1 MPHYGYGFDISRLGP
16 GAEIAKAQQYNI
28 DASFKDLCAVCDN
41 IRGMP
46 SEDAVKYLDAVADG
60 HPVLY
65 RRWNKKLGHRRELG
79 GQKGRYPIKAAKYV
93 AMVLQNAIA
102 NATAKGLA
110 NPKVIHAAANK
121 QAIYPRMQAKGRQ
134 IRADYET
141 AKVEIILIGSVTEEA
156 KKQAAIKKF
165 VAEEAGKKREEI
177 KDAVKKKTGER
188 VEKAKAEGA
197 ADVKPAGM
205 GSTVKVVPKTS
216 AVPAVPA
223 VEVKQKKLKP
233 AKAEEG
239 KEEKD

>member
-1 MPHYGYGFDISRLGP
+1 MPHYGYGFDISKLGP
-16 GAEIAKAQQYNI
+16 DAEIAKAQQYNI

-41 IRGMP
+41 IRGMQ

-65 RRWNKKLGHRRELG
+65 RRWNTKLGHRRELD

-102 NATAKGLA
+102 NANAKGLA

-141 AKVEIILIGSVTEEA
+141 AKIEIILIGSVTEEA

-177 KDAVKKKTGER
+177 KEAVKKKTEEK

-205 GSTVKVVPKTS
+205 GSTVKAVPKYS
-216 AVPAVPA
+216 AAPV
-223 VEVKQKKLKP
+223 VEVKQKKSKP

-239 KEEKD
+239 KEEKK